1 MADRGNGRIVPCL
14 VEDELN
20 RLGGRFER
28 AADWADFTVVDG
40 RLIAGQD
47 PCSSTSAARE
57 LCKPLQ

>member
-1 MADRGNGRIVPCL
+1 MPCL